1 MNEAIAPKPHPDG
14 WKPPSLPYRM
24 ACRLRR
30 LTPTVRAALH
40 RILFRAAMVLADESM
55 YEQAAKR
62 ELVGIGY
69 KLDDPEEG
77 PNKWMVQN
85 LLDLLRVFSS
95 QGHSG
100 SSAPYLVGLFEKL
113 AMHKPLGPLTGADS
127 EWLDHGDGMFQ
138 NMRDSRVFKQPDRF
152 DGQAYFLDGK
162 VFREP
167 SGACYTNRDSMV
179 PVTFPYTPTT
189 VYVDV
194 PEPTDR

>member
-1 MNEAIAPKPHPDG
+1 MKDMTATEDVPALST
-14 WKPPSLPYRM
+14 WKGPTMGQRAREGLRS
-24 ACRLRR
+24 LRR
-30 LTPTVRAALH
+30 GLQRA
-40 RILFRAAMVLADESM
+40 LFRAAMALADESR

-77 PNKWMVQN
+77 PNQWMVQN
-85 LLDLLRVFSS
+85 LLDLLRVFST

-127 EWLDHGDGMFQ
+127 EWFDHGDGMCQ
-138 NMRDSRVFKQPDRF
+138 NIRDSRVFKQPDRF

-189 VYVDV
+189 EYVDV